1 MPYCP
6 KCGKQ
11 VKEAANFCKECGF
24 NLTVEPVPPAVHTEQ
39 EKPARSPYDQP
50 GIIKVKPNLRWGAIV
65 AGGIA
70 GIVLQ
75 FVLGF
80 ILGLASSDMSA
91 GIFLAW
97 MLVIGIFS
105 YMAGGAIAGAIAGDR
120 GTIHGLLAAMLVWLV
135 GVIINFA
142 MGWY

>member
-1 MPYCP
+1 MSYCP

-11 VKEAANFCKECGF
+11 VTETDKFCRGCGF
-24 NLTVEPVPPAVHTEQ
+24 NLEIETNTPPVQTEREQ
-39 EKPARSPYDQP
+39 PVKPANNRQE
-50 GIIKVKPNLRWGAIV
+50 IIEDKPKMRWGAIV

-91 GIFLAW
+91 GIFVAW

-105 YMAGGAIAGAIAGDR
+105 YIAGGAIAGAIAGDR
-120 GTIHGLLAAMLVWLV
+120 AAMHGLLAAMLAWLV